1 MSGFLGVKEVREV
14 KEVKE
19 VKTILEF
26 VKLQV
31 ECILNYYEE
40 NTVFVP
46 VWSSS
51 DGDGRGACSAD
62 CRTVEC

>member
-14 KEVKE
+14 KEVK
-19 VKTILEF
+19 TILEF
-26 VKLQV
+26 VKLRI
-31 ECILNYYEE
+31 EYILNDYEE

>member
-1 MSGFLGVKEVREV
+1 MSGFLGVKEVR
-14 KEVKE
+14 EVKE

-31 ECILNYYEE
+31 ECILNDYEE

-46 VWSSS
+46 VWSRS

>member
-1 MSGFLGVKEVREV
+1 MSGFLGVKEVR
-14 KEVKE
+14 EVKE

-40 NTVFVP
+40 NTVAAP

-51 DGDGRGACSAD
+51 DGDGRGACGAD

>member
-1 MSGFLGVKEVREV
+1 MSGFLGVKEVR
-14 KEVKE
+14 EVKE

-40 NTVFVP
+40 NTVVFP

-51 DGDGRGACSAD
+51 DGDGRGACGAD